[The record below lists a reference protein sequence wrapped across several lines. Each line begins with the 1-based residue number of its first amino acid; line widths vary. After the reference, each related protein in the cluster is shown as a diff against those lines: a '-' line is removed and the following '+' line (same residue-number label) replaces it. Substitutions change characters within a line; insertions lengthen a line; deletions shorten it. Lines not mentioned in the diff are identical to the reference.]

1 MRPVVIFPL
10 LTAVLRLSAAD
21 ATGDQ
26 VEFFEKR
33 IRPVLV
39 RSCYPCHSN
48 AVAKPMGDV
57 RLDTKE
63 GLSAVATRLP
73 DTLSHTSKVR
83 MPPSGKLPDEQI
95 ADIAAWVKMG
105 APSYPTAKAGNGKH
119 WAFQPV
125 QDPPVP
131 AVKNK
136 EWVRSPVDAFILS
149 KLETKNL
156 TPAPSANKRDL
167 IRRVTYDL
175 IGLPPTAAEVEA
187 FVADNSP
194 DAFKRVVD
202 RLLASP
208 HYGERWA
215 RHWLDLVRYAETN
228 GHEYDNEKMAPWRY
242 RDYVI
247 RAFNQDLPY
256 DQFVREHIAGDLL
269 SKKRYTADGAFE
281 ESALGTGFLW
291 FGEVLNSATDPV
303 KSRADEVD
311 NQIDVVGKAFLGLT
325 IACARCHDHK
335 FDPIPTADYY
345 RFAGVL
351 QSTEMTERVVDS
363 PDRAAQIKKLSAQ
376 IRAIN
381 EEIETIRRTR
391 EPAQPQYSYRPEDS
405 IFDSFDQGF
414 GKWNIAGAAFG
425 GAPVKGSATSSAAGS
440 DVFVGSVT
448 SPKFKTTDKL
458 FLHVRISGSKAP
470 QRMNERGPLR
480 FTIVND
486 RFKSQHIVPD
496 GTPGSQW
503 KTLRLTFE
511 RNRICYFEI
520 VDHSREGWISVDE
533 IVFSDSK
540 EPPPTVEPSPVPVRP
555 LGTQQNEAIRELE
568 LKRADLE
575 SQVPES
581 SFATVATDYQ
591 AHNIKIHLR
600 GNHQNLGEEVPRGF
614 LKLIATDNNVTSN
627 GSGRSEVAE
636 WIASTRHPLLAR
648 VMVNRIWKHHF
659 GRGIVRSTDNFGA
672 TGDPP
677 THPELLDYLASRF
690 IENGW
695 SMKSMHRMMLLSST
709 YQMSSTP
716 DAKAKEADPDNQL
729 VHHVS
734 VQRLEAEAIRDALL
748 SVSGSLKPDLFGP
761 SVGPYISKYQDGRG
775 KPQSGPLDGNNRRS
789 IYIQVRRNFISPMFL
804 AFDYPLPISSIGARS
819 VSTVPSQALLLLNNE
834 FVAQQ
839 ADRWGARVMAAASDP
854 AERIRMMYRDAF
866 SRDPEKNE
874 IDQIVA
880 FVNEQGTAEER
891 KVWASV
897 AHVLVNSPEFIY
909 VR

>member
-1 MRPVVIFPL
+1 
-10 LTAVLRLSAAD
+10 
-21 ATGDQ
+21 
-26 VEFFEKR
+26 
-33 IRPVLV
+33 
-39 RSCYPCHSN
+39 
-48 AVAKPMGDV
+48 
-57 RLDTKE
+57 
-63 GLSAVATRLP
+63 
-73 DTLSHTSKVR
+73 
-83 MPPSGKLPDEQI
+83 
-95 ADIAAWVKMG
+95 
-105 APSYPTAKAGNGKH
+105 
-119 WAFQPV
+119 V
-125 QDPPVP
+125 QDRAAPP
-131 AVKNK
+131 VKNK
-136 EWVRSPVDAFILS
+136 DWIRSPVDAFILS
-149 KLETKNL
+149 KLEAKGL
-156 TPAPSANKRDL
+156 APAQPADKRDL

-175 IGLPPTAAEVEA
+175 TGLPPSAADVEA
-187 FVADNSP
+187 FVADNSS
-194 DAFKRVVD
+194 DAFKHLVD

-215 RHWLDLVRYAETN
+215 RHWLDLMRYAETN
-228 GHEYDNEKMAPWRY
+228 GHEYDNDKLAPWRY

-256 DQFVREHIAGDLL
+256 DQFVREHLAGDLL

-281 ESALGTGFLW
+281 ESSLGTGFLW

-363 PDRAAQIKKLSAQ
+363 PERAAQIKRLSEQ
-376 IRAIN
+376 IKAIN
-381 EEIETIRRTR
+381 EEIDTIKRTR
-391 EPAQPQYSYRPEDS
+391 KPRQPEYSYRPEDS
-405 IFDSFDQGF
+405 LFESFDGSF
-414 GKWNIAGAAFG
+414 AKWNVAGAAFG
-425 GAPVKGSATSSAAGS
+425 SAPVDGSATSSAAGS

-448 SPKFKTTDKL
+448 SPKFRTTGKL
-458 FLHVRISGSKAP
+458 FLHVRISGSKGSP
-470 QRMNERGPLR
+470 DMRERGPLR

-496 GTPGSQW
+496 GSPGSTW

-520 VDHSREGWISVDE
+520 VDHSREGWIAVDE
-533 IVFSDSK
+533 IVLSDSK
-540 EPPPTVEPSPVPVRP
+540 EPPPTVEPVPVPVRP
-555 LGTQQNEAIRELE
+555 LGTQQNEAVRELE
-568 LKRADLE
+568 LKRTDLE
-575 SQVPES
+575 SQVPQS
-581 SFATVATDYQ
+581 NFATVATDYQ

-614 LKLIATDNNVTSN
+614 LKLVAGDNNAATE
-627 GSGRSEVAE
+627 GSGRAEVAA
-636 WIASTRHPLLAR
+636 WIASTRNPLLAR

-690 IENGW
+690 IESGW
-695 SMKSMHRMMLLSST
+695 SLKSLHRLMLLSSA

-716 DAKAKEADPDNQL
+716 GANAKSVDPDNQL
-729 VHHVS
+729 VHHMPVR
-734 VQRLEAEAIRDALL
+734 RLEAEAIRDSLL
-748 SVSGSLKPDLFGP
+748 SVSGSLKLDLFGP
-761 SVGPYISKYQDGRG
+761 SVVPYISKYQDGRG
-775 KPQSGPLDGNNRRS
+775 KPKSGPLDGDNRRS
-789 IYIQVRRNFISPMFL
+789 IYIQVRRNFIPPMFL
-804 AFDYPLPISSIGARS
+804 AFDYPLPISSIGARG

-839 ADRWGARVMAAASDP
+839 ADRWGAKVVAAASDP
-854 AERIRMMYRDAF
+854 AERIRLMYRDAF
-866 SRDPEKNE
+866 SRDPEKSE
-874 IDQIVA
+874 IDEIIA
-880 FVNEQGTAEER
+880 FVNEQGETEER
-891 KVWASV
+891 KIWASV